1 MATAPARLIFTALL
15 ACASAAAAAADPVP
29 PPNAA
34 PAASEGPADLGT
46 LFTTPEERAR
56 LDRLR
61 RGEPI
66 QAGTRFAGQR
76 AVTGYVKRSDGRS
89 TVWIDGVPLQ
99 VATPKA
105 GPLLDP
111 SAVRNSDRD
120 DDRIRL
126 ERRPARSGS

>member
-1 MATAPARLIFTALL
+1 MRAERLL
-15 ACASAAAAAADPVP
+15 AVLLLFASLGAAAA
-29 PPNAA
+29 
-34 PAASEGPADLGT
+34 GDLGT

-66 QAGTRFAGQR
+66 LESRGSTGQR

-105 GPLLDP
+105 APELEPDR
-111 SAVRNSDRD
+111 VRGYGSDDNRV
-120 DDRIRL
+120 RI
-126 ERRPARSGS
+126 ESKPAAKP

>member
-1 MATAPARLIFTALL
+1 MRAERLLAALL
-15 ACASAAAAAADPVP
+15 ILASGAAAAAV
-29 PPNAA
+29 
-34 PAASEGPADLGT
+34 DLGT

-61 RGEPI
+61 RGEPVI
-66 QAGTRFAGQR
+66 ESRGTPGQR

-105 GPLLDP
+105 APMLDP
-111 SAVRNSDRD
+111 GKVRSGA
-120 DDRIRL
+120 DDRGIRL
-126 ERRPARSGS
+126 EAKPPAR

>member
-1 MATAPARLIFTALL
+1 MRADRLLAALL
-15 ACASAAAAAADPVP
+15 VLASGAAAAAV
-29 PPNAA
+29 
-34 PAASEGPADLGT
+34 DLGT

-61 RGEPI
+61 RGDPVVESRGPS
-66 QAGTRFAGQR
+66 GQR

-105 GPLLDP
+105 GSQLDP
-111 SAVRNSDRD
+111 DRVRSYGSDESRV
-120 DDRIRL
+120 RI
-126 ERRPARSGS
+126 ETKPASPR

>member
-1 MATAPARLIFTALL
+1 MRADRLLAALL
-15 ACASAAAAAADPVP
+15 VLASGAAAAAV
-29 PPNAA
+29 
-34 PAASEGPADLGT
+34 DLGT

-61 RGEPI
+61 RGEPVI
-66 QAGTRFAGQR
+66 ESRGTPGQR

-105 GPLLDP
+105 GSQLDP
-111 SAVRNSDRD
+111 DRVRSYGSDDSRV
-120 DDRIRL
+120 RI
-126 ERRPARSGS
+126 ETKPAAPR

>member
-1 MATAPARLIFTALL
+1 MRAERLVAALL
-15 ACASAAAAAADPVP
+15 LFASTGVVAAV
-29 PPNAA
+29 
-34 PAASEGPADLGT
+34 DLGT
-46 LFTTPEERAR
+46 LFTTPDERAR

-66 QAGTRFAGQR
+66 LESRGSTGQR

-105 GPLLDP
+105 AADLDP
-111 SAVRNSDRD
+111 NRVRSLGSDDNRV
-120 DDRIRL
+120 RI
-126 ERRPARSGS
+126 ESKPAARP